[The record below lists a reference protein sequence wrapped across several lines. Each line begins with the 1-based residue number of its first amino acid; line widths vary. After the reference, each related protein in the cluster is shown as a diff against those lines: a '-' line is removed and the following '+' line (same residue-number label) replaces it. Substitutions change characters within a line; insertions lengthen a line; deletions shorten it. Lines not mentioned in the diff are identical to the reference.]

1 MEKNIR
7 ESWRPLA
14 ERSALALMFALNAAH
29 SSGGKAN
36 RHLSTPLVM
45 TIPPSK

>member
-14 ERSALALMFALNAAH
+14 ERFAFALMFALNAAH

-36 RHLSTPLVM
+36 RQRSIPLVT